1 MQNVYENNSITRQFS
16 NNNKKCGANNCKR
29 GHCDLPIRESRIFY
43 KLKDI
48 SSSPNT
54 KNRILTDDGRLGGD
68 DSVFT
73 SGEGRIDF
81 REVSAYIANAGSVHK
96 RPSQAPHNI
105 IINRISDSFCTT
117 LYGLRAETTNS
128 QPFLEK
134 RLQQQSSSKS
144 ILHVATKLVDIKP
157 KTVKQDVFTFSPGR
171 IFDKVGCIKD
181 KLRGWFCQKT
191 SVGGVWSQTEQA
203 LHLNILELRA
213 AKFAI
218 LTFCRYKK
226 HLAGYV

>member
-54 KNRILTDDGRLGGD
+54 ENRILTDDVILGGD

>member
-1 MQNVYENNSITRQFS
+1 MQNVYKNNSITRQFS
-16 NNNKKCGANNCKR
+16 NNNKKCGANNCKQ
-29 GHCDLPIRESRIFY
+29 GHCDLPNRESRIFY
-43 KLKDI
+43 QLKDI

-54 KNRILTDDGRLGGD
+54 ENRILTDDDRLGGA
-68 DSVFT
+68 DSVFA

-96 RPSQAPHNI
+96 RTSQAPQNI
-105 IINRISDSFCTT
+105 IINRISNSFCTT

-134 RLQQQSSSKS
+134 RLQQQSSSIS
-144 ILHVATKLVDIKP
+144 ILHGATKLVDIKP
-157 KTVKQDVFTFSPGR
+157 KTVKRELFTFSPGR
-171 IFDKVGCIKD
+171 IFDKVRCIKD
-181 KLRGWFCQKT
+181 KLGGWFCQKT
-191 SVGGVWSQTEQA
+191 SVGGVWSQTEQE
-203 LHLNILELRA
+203 LHINILELRA

-226 HLAGYV
+226 DLAGYV

>member
-1 MQNVYENNSITRQFS
+1 MQNVYKTNSITRQFS
-16 NNNKKCGANNCKR
+16 NNNKKCGANNCKQ
-29 GHCDLPIRESRIFY
+29 GHFDLPNRESRIFY
-43 KLKDI
+43 QLKDI

-54 KNRILTDDGRLGGD
+54 ENRILTDDYRLGGA
-68 DSVFT
+68 DSVFA

-96 RPSQAPHNI
+96 RPSEASQNI
-105 IINRISDSFCTT
+105 IINRISNSFCTT

-134 RLQQQSSSKS
+134 RLQQQSSSRS

-157 KTVKQDVFTFSPGR
+157 KTVKREVFTFSPGR
-171 IFDKVGCIKD
+171 IFDKVRCIKD
-181 KLRGWFCQKT
+181 KLGGWFCQKT
-191 SVGGVWSQTEQA
+191 SVGGVWSQTEQE
-203 LHLNILELRA
+203 LHINILELRA

-226 HLAGYV
+226 DLAGYV

>member
-54 KNRILTDDGRLGGD
+54 ENRILTDDGRLGGD